1 MTYGC
6 TAVAKTNHSLA
17 APAVMNGMNQVWRT
31 LCSSAAD
38 TAGDAPTEDTWVY
51 RGLSYSAR
59 QDIGRLLDSAVPEKP
74 AEDTE
79 ETGWQWRR
87 AITWHRA
94 LVTALVAVVIFVGGT
109 SLAFV
114 RPQSALA
121 APFRGIAEMFAQVT
135 VVADQEEDNAQATRE
150 GCAGQGNLATAL
162 KGTVADFELFGEG
175 TPKEVVYKTKIID
188 LGTEQNFG
196 RLFFAATPMRV
207 VDGITTVT
215 PVTTP
220 TNDMS
225 GFPSATN
232 PLFPE
237 YLDRRYSQFNYTV
250 SAYGN
255 VTVDT
260 SVATTDAFLERIRGW
275 LAALP
280 VEN

>member
-1 MTYGC
+1 MTYGA

-17 APAVMNGMNQVWRT
+17 APGVMNGMNQVWRS
-31 LCSSAAD
+31 LCGSARDAD
-38 TAGDAPTEDTWVY
+38 TSEDAWVY
-51 RGLSYSAR
+51 RGLRYSIK

-79 ETGWQWRR
+79 ETGWRWRR

-94 LVTALVAVVIFVGGT
+94 LVTALVAVVVFVGGT

-121 APFRGIAEMFAQVT
+121 APFRGIAEMLAQVT
-135 VVADQEEDNAQATRE
+135 VVAGDIIDDVR
-150 GCAGQGNLATAL
+150 GATA
-162 KGTVADFELFGEG
+162 GYERQTVSTAL
-175 TPKEVVYKTKIID
+175 
-188 LGTEQNFG
+188 Q
-196 RLFFAATPMRV
+196 AMRV
-207 VDGITTVT
+207 VDRIATVA
-215 PVTTP
+215 PVTAP

-225 GFPSATN
+225 DFPSAAN
-232 PLFPE
+232 SLYPE

-260 SVATTDAFLERIRGW
+260 SVATTDAFLERIMGW
-275 LAALP
+275 LASLP
-280 VEN
+280 AED